1 MRQTIDRPSPITGGK
16 LELCSEQ
23 ATVSYRGE
31 AISYEK
37 FFYHCVDTGMEFT
50 DEELEKAN
58 LKRIYDTYRL
68 RHGIPTAEE
77 LKKMRER
84 YGIPSSAMSIILGLG
99 ENQFGLYEE
108 GTVPTLSVGK
118 LLALAADPAIMRGML
133 QFARGAF
140 SEKLY
145 NKYYEAILTAMQ
157 PASYVAEVSGLFD
170 YGVYYAFP
178 SNVVSCHPVASSP
191 RKTRYN
197 EYNSYARAC

>member
-1 MRQTIDRPSPITGGK
+1 MRQILDRPSPITGGM
-16 LELCSEQ
+16 LELCTMP

-31 AISYEK
+31 TISYEK
-37 FFYHCVDTGMEFT
+37 SFYHCVDTGMEFA

-58 LKRIYDTYRL
+58 LKRVYDTYRH

-77 LKKMRER
+77 LKKIRER

-108 GTVPTLSVGK
+108 GAVPTLSVGK
-118 LLALAADPAIMRGML
+118 LLALAADPAIMREML
-133 QFARGAF
+133 QFARMSF

-145 NKYYEAILTAMQ
+145 NKYYDAILTSMQ
-157 PASYVAEVSGLFD
+157 PAWYVAESSGLFD
-170 YGVYYAFP
+170 YSVFYAFP
-178 SNVVSCHPVASSP
+178 SNVVKYQPVASSP